1 MAGSGFNPNMLGG
14 GNKLTDGLGQFFG
27 GLFGDSGAHFE
38 EFMKQYQQYAN
49 KGADAQKPW
58 WEAGK
63 NAIPD
68 FQNWLKGMQDP
79 SQFMNKLM
87 GGYQESPYAHRLQQQ
102 AMRAGQNMGS
112 ATGMTGSTPLMQQMQ
127 QNAGNIASG
136 DMNQWLQNV
145 LGVNR
150 DYGQGQKD
158 LMGMGQQ
165 SANALTDM
173 YNKMAEAMGKGA
185 MGQEAGKQQ
194 DWSDMFSGGMKFLF
208 GI

>member
-1 MAGSGFNPNMLGG
+1 MAGSGFNPAMMGG
-14 GNKLTDGLGQFFG
+14 GNITQGLGQFLSG
-27 GLFGDSGAHFE
+27 IFGDSGAPFD

-49 KGADAQKPW
+49 KGAEAQQPW

-68 FQNWLKGMQDP
+68 YQKWLQGMQDP
-79 SQFMNKLM
+79 ASFMNKMM
-87 GGYQESPYAHRLQQQ
+87 GQYQESPYAHNLQQQ

-136 DMNQWLQNV
+136 DQQQWLQNA

-150 DYGQGQKD
+150 DYGA
-158 LMGMGQQ
+158 GQQ
-165 SANALTDM
+165 SMMNMGQNSANSLTQL
-173 YNKMAEAMGKGA
+173 YQQMAEAMGKGA
-185 MGQEAGKQQ
+185 MGKEAGKQQ
-194 DWSDMFSGGMKFLF
+194 DWNDMFSGGMKFLF